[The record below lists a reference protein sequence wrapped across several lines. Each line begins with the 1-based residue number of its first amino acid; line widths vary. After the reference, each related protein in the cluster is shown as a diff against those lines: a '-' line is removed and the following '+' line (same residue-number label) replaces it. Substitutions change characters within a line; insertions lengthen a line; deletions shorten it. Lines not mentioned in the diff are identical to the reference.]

1 MKFAEKIPNYYETTG
16 NSKGDDCTWP
26 FLSSFPGRAIPS
38 VCVFV
43 WCVCVCVCV
52 VCVCL
57 CGVCVFVFVCV
68 CVVCVVCTHISTYV
82 T

>member
-38 VCVFV
+38 VCVWGGGNYNV
-43 WCVCVCVCV
+43 E
-52 VCVCL
+52 
-57 CGVCVFVFVCV
+57 
-68 CVVCVVCTHISTYV
+68 ISTNFYI
-82 T
+82 